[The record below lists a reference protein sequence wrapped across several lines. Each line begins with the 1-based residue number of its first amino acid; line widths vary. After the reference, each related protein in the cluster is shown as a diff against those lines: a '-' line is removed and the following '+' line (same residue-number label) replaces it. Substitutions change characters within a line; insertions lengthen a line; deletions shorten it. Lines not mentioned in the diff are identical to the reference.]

1 MNAPTL
7 SHFSFA
13 AVTLWP
19 RADTIWVQGS
29 LVPSVTLS
37 RASISRGSL
46 VKILPRRPVFSF
58 SRLFDQTGSMKK
70 PFYNPFVTVST
81 VLAVIRTIPAFGGS
95 KKKKATPVYHTPVIS
110 SVTGNAITVSEE
122 KTTRRF
128 IITQFT
134 EINVNGQ
141 RATIVDL
148 KPGVTVSVTIGMD
161 PTRASRV
168 VAKVFQWAEIEKR
181 TEDALNGRF
190 HESKHSGGIK
200 K

>member
-1 MNAPTL
+1 
-7 SHFSFA
+7 
-13 AVTLWP
+13 
-19 RADTIWVQGS
+19 
-29 LVPSVTLS
+29 
-37 RASISRGSL
+37 
-46 VKILPRRPVFSF
+46 
-58 SRLFDQTGSMKK
+58 MKK